1 MSTMLEVKDLSISF
15 GGIKA
20 VQGVSFQIEDG
31 EIVGLIGPNGSGK
44 STCINLISGVNRPDN
59 GKVIFDGQ
67 ELTDQQDIAD
77 RSKLGMGRTFQSPRP
92 FANLTVYDNIF
103 SIAIQKYDRAT
114 AAKKTEDILKM
125 TGLYPVSSLLS
136 SKLPIEKRK
145 WLDLARILATDP
157 KFIMMDEVMAGLNPS
172 EMQESL
178 ELVLRIN
185 REGVTVLFVEHVM
198 KAVVHLCGRAIVLN
212 EGKLLCEGEPGDVLG
227 RKEVV
232 EAYLGGGHKHA

>member
-20 VQGVSFQIEDG
+20 VQGVSFQIEAG

-157 KFIMMDEVMAGLNPS
+157 KFIMMDEV
-172 EMQESL
+172 
-178 ELVLRIN
+178 IN